1 MYTTVFTT
9 EIATLHI
16 QELHGEAGFRRVARL
31 SPRSTRTQRTRTAR
45 NDLSWPTMNR
55 WHVTPAH

>member
-9 EIATLHI
+9 EIANQHI
-16 QELHGEAGFRRVARL
+16 QELHREAGGRRVARL
-31 SPRSTRTQRTRTAR
+31 SPLSTRTQRARTAR
-45 NDLSWPTMNR
+45 NDLSRPTMNR